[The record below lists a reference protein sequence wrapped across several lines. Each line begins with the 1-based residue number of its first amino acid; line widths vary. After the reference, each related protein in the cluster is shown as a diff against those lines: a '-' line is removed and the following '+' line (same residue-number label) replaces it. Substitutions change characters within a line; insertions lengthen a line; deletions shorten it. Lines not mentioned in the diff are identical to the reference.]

1 MPRYDFMNSNSGE
14 VEEHTMS
21 SKDLDQFKVDNPHLE
36 RYFSYENLPGLGDT
50 MRMSINAGMK
60 ADAAFEKGVI
70 ERIKKTVPGNTLGRT
85 HKTKLPREW

>member
-1 MPRYDFMNSNSGE
+1 MPTYEFMNKDTGV

-21 SKDLDQFKVDNPHLE
+21 YTVLDQFKQDNPHLE
-36 RYFSYENLPGLGDT
+36 RYFTYDNLPGLGDT
-50 MRMSINAGMK
+50 MRMSINRGMK

-70 ERIKKTVPGNTLGRT
+70 ERIKKNVPGNTLGRT